1 MAKHR
6 GEYGI
11 ISVQARTRNG
21 KRHGIWKTFAER
33 HSIANLAAENNAA
46 ALEVDGIVVTLVAAG
61 DSLSVSAEIGEPP
74 ADGRAEFAELMLE
87 ANLQSGAFF
96 AKEPESGAYVLVR
109 RLQLPALDAE
119 SFDTALE
126 ELVNLSET
134 WRRLLADFRPVAKAA
149 AERTEGAPQFGT
161 NGFVQV

>member
-1 MAKHR
+1 MEFQQLIAD
-6 GEYGI
+6 
-11 ISVQARTRNG
+11 
-21 KRHGIWKTFAER
+21 FAER
-33 HSIANLAAENNAA
+33 HSIANLVAEDNAA
-46 ALEVDGIVVTLVAAG
+46 ALDVDGIVITLVAVG
-61 DSLSVSAEIGEPP
+61 DALSISADIGEPP
-74 ADGRAEFAELMLE
+74 SEGRAEFAELMLE

-109 RLQLPALDAE
+109 RLQLPTLDAE

-149 AERTEGAPQFGT
+149 AERTEELPQFGA

>member
-1 MAKHR
+1 MEFEKL
-6 GEYGI
+6 
-11 ISVQARTRNG
+11 ISD
-21 KRHGIWKTFAER
+21 FAER

-61 DSLSVSAEIGEPP
+61 DALSVSAEIGEPP

-87 ANLQSGAFF
+87 ANLQTGAFF

-119 SFDTALE
+119 SFDAALE
-126 ELVNLSET
+126 ALVNLAET
-134 WRRLLADFRPVAKAA
+134 WRRFLADFRPVAKAA
-149 AERTEGAPQFGT
+149 AEHVAELPQFGA